1 MSRRGKEDEE
11 DEHEEEEE
19 RQPSKFGYDSDSDGG
34 GDGAPGKRGKK
45 KSKGGFHAMKLGENT
60 MQGIKF
66 LGFKQPTPI
75 QRKAIPPALL
85 GRDLVAMART
95 GSGKTAS
102 FLIPAVEI
110 LSRSATA
117 AFRCIILSP
126 TRELAIQ
133 TYTIAKTLA
142 RRTGLKLCLLHG
154 GDTKVAQ
161 FDALSANPDMLIC
174 TPGRLADLLN
184 ETQDFSLAHL
194 QLLII
199 DEADRLFEMNFQSQL
214 QEIFE
219 RMPTE
224 KQTLLFSATLPKELA
239 EFARV
244 KLNSDTVELIRLDTD
259 MRISDTLKLTFFK
272 IRNLDERLSALLHVL
287 RSVID
292 CRTESSIVFCAT
304 KQQVEYLVA
313 LLRQME
319 NLTGMAL
326 QHEHAGIGM
335 AHGSMDQEA
344 RGEALSMFR
353 AGKLRILITTDLA
366 ARGLDIPLVNNVI
379 NFDFPDKSKLFVHRV
394 GRAARQGRSGHA
406 VSFVA
411 VEEMSFFV
419 DVCLYLG
426 GGDENR
432 IGTLSQAVLDEGVE
446 WEAVQRKDNA
456 ELQQLY
462 KSSVNAH
469 KMYVKTR
476 VEPSKRSMKRAKELV
491 IGMHPMF
498 GSFNGASAEENTAA
512 QVLGSVSR
520 EDLAKF
526 RPKKSTFETELSKN
540 GTNNNAAAKALEF
553 ARSVN
558 VRKALNHELV
568 LDNVNGESKVRV
580 SAAQKRKQKQREA
593 DKDALPVVVAPA
605 PGAPTGQFRDERFF
619 ISNESSQRASHGSGL
634 DNDFESQLRVHH
646 LSEAVLDLNPD
657 DTEGLAKKSRSF
669 QWDKRKKKFIQ
680 STVKDHVAAKR
691 LKSDGDTEAFG
702 SGMKK
707 GEAYEKWAKKTR
719 KRIGG
724 SEPTGDIT
732 DVAQLALVRRQ
743 AKRANNPEYAPG
755 RRLRDEVK
763 NEDQLIKDHTQ
774 KAKKTA
780 KLKAKAEKTKTPRVK
795 AGEDAKVNRIGRQKP
810 KPKQWSRSYVK

>member
-11 DEHEEEEE
+11 EEEY
-19 RQPSKFGYDSDSDGG
+19 QSSKFGYDSESDGG
-34 GDGAPGKRGKK
+34 EDGGSGKRGKK
-45 KSKGGFHAMKLGENT
+45 KSKGGFHAMKLGDNT

-142 RRTGLKLCLLHG
+142 RKTGLKLCLLHG

-184 ETQDFSLAHL
+184 ETQDFSLSHL

-219 RMPTE
+219 RMPKE

-287 RSVID
+287 RTVVD
-292 CRTESSIVFCAT
+292 CQKESSIIFCAT
-304 KQQVEYLVA
+304 KQQVEYLVY

-319 NLTGMAL
+319 NLTGMS
-326 QHEHAGIGM
+326 HYEHVGIGM

-353 AGKLRILITTDLA
+353 SGKLRILITTDLA

-394 GRAARQGRSGHA
+394 GRAARQGRAGHA

-426 GGDENR
+426 GGDESR
-432 IGTLSQAVLDEGVE
+432 IGTLPQPVLDEGVE

-456 ELQQLY
+456 ELEQMY

-469 KMYVKTR
+469 KMYIKTR

-498 GSFNGASAEENTAA
+498 GSFNGASVEENNAA
-512 QVLGSVSR
+512 QLQGSVSR

-540 GTNNNAAAKALEF
+540 GTNNNAAVKALEF

-558 VRKALNHELV
+558 MRKALNHELV
-568 LDNVNGESKVRV
+568 LENNNGETKVRV
-580 SAAQKRKQKQREA
+580 SAAQKRKQKQRQM
-593 DKDALPVVVAPA
+593 DKDAQPVVVAPA
-605 PGAPTGQFRDERFF
+605 PGAPTGQYRDERFF
-619 ISNESSQRASHGSGL
+619 LSNESSQGTSRSGAL

-669 QWDKRKKKFIQ
+669 QWDKRKKKYIQ

-691 LKSDGDTEAFG
+691 LKSDVETEAFG

-732 DVAQLALVRRQ
+732 DVAQLALLRRQ
-743 AKRANNPEYAPG
+743 AKRANTPEYAPG

-763 NEDQLIKDHTQ
+763 NEDQLIKEHKQ

-780 KLKAKAEKTKTPRVK
+780 KLKAKAAKTKAPRVK
-795 AGEDAKVNRIGRQKP
+795 AGEDAKVNRIGRTKP